1 MNIFLKNLK
10 NENSVTLNTK
20 TLNTNTEHLTYDTTF
35 VPLGTP
41 KQCPIET
48 SSSLASPSAKM
59 TSSNSNQKKL
69 AALEAEADKKR
80 LDREKAHK
88 IKYHD
93 FKADKNER
101 RKQIQD
107 IMDKTAIDLVRR
119 TDDVFRIEVT
129 TKRPRGN
136 RCQMNIDILADSN
149 TKWQRYVCKMQNS
162 RPYDITSNVDER
174 YRDWYGYDILKSSIK
189 EGNFAGKMIYRQT
202 SGKLSR
208 IAPKLLPKTGATI
221 HIENDVVVVT
231 LLIGTKRYDIQLE
244 QYFSKDNPASMKW
257 FEMKGIFQKED
268 DYENLEV

>member
-69 AALEAEADKKR
+69 AALEA
-80 LDREKAHK
+80 
-88 IKYHD
+88 
-93 FKADKNER
+93 FKADKDER